1 MPAVQI
7 LHDCCNS
14 LSVVT
19 MLTVPQAIQ
28 ARGLYDF
35 NGDLDNGELTFS
47 TGETL
52 TIVTQDIGEG
62 WWEARNEAG
71 QQGLIP
77 ESYVQLLEPPEPSF
91 PPPPPPSAPVSD
103 WNTPQTEGGD
113 WNNDAWNSHGSES
126 WDQEPPHAPDYTNH
140 NNAGGVNNQGFRG
153 GGMQQQASEE
163 GWDDDWDDEN
173 EDNSSNSTTNTSQ
186 PNEIKPDAPETT
198 ATDKDQLPG
207 SGNFGL
213 SAPKREKKQMTQNSD
228 FSKYGTVK
236 KSFNRFSTFAKT
248 GGDAFL
254 MGTVSANVSES
265 DLIKI
270 IDTQDGPA
278 WNYPSQPYTCAIKSP
293 KKESKLKGLKSY
305 IAYQLTPSF
314 SNIQVSRR
322 YKHFDW
328 LHERLEAKFTCI
340 PIPPL
345 PDKALSGRYE
355 DDFVSERMRQ
365 LQLWVDRMV
374 RHPVISQSE
383 VFNHFL
389 TCTDEK
395 GLAKWKAGKRKAEK
409 DEYQGGKFFL
419 TLQTP
424 PTSLDMRDVE
434 KRMEIFCRFV
444 KGMDDNMRNM
454 LQIGHDSRKKHTG
467 PYKREFQK
475 IGGSFKQLAETF
487 NLDSAAHSQNLT
499 AAIDY
504 TGDTYNE
511 IGDMYEK
518 QPREDLDYMLEVLF
532 EYKGMLSTYPDVL
545 KLHEGAIGKAKECER
560 LKDEGRM
567 PESDVAAVIQR
578 ADVISFGT
586 LAEMNHFQRE
596 RVADYKDMMQKFLHG
611 QIKFYRDITQKL
623 ESALQKY
630 ENA

>member
-1 MPAVQI
+1 MHSVKMVTTRPSPHHWLMLRRKLHVNVFEKAV
-7 LHDCCNS
+7 
-14 LSVVT
+14 
-19 MLTVPQAIQ
+19 Q

-35 NGDLDNGELTFS
+35 DGDTDNGELTFGA
-47 TGETL
+47 GETL
-52 TIVTQDIGEG
+52 TIVAQDIGEG
-62 WWEARNEAG
+62 WWEAKNESG

-91 PPPPPPSAPVSD
+91 PPPPPPSAPNDD
-103 WNTPQTEGGD
+103 WNTPQGGGG
-113 WNNDAWNSHGSES
+113 NWNSHTTDS
-126 WDQEPPHAPDYTNH
+126 WDHQPPAPDYTNH
-140 NNAGGVNNQGFRG
+140 NSGYNNQGFHAG
-153 GGMQQQASEE
+153 GIQQQASEE
-163 GWDDDWDDEN
+163 TWDDDWDDDN

-186 PNEIKPDAPETT
+186 PTETKPEGQGTAPTEQ
-198 ATDKDQLPG
+198 DQLPG

-213 SAPKREKKQMTQNSD
+213 SAPKRERKQLSPNSD
-228 FSKYGTVK
+228 VSKYGTVK

-270 IDTQDGPA
+270 IDTVEGPA
-278 WNYPSQPYTCAIKSP
+278 WNYPSQPYTCSVKSP

-328 LHERLEAKFTCI
+328 LHERLEAKFSCV
-340 PIPPL
+340 PISPL
-345 PDKALSGRYE
+345 PDKAISGRYE

-365 LQLWVDRMV
+365 LQLWVDRIV

-395 GLAKWKAGKRKAEK
+395 KWKAGKRKAEK

-424 PTSLDMRDVE
+424 PSSLDMRDVE
-434 KRMEIFCRFV
+434 KRMEIFCKFV
-444 KGMDDNMRNM
+444 KNMDDNVRNM
-454 LQIGHDSRKKHTG
+454 LQIGYDSRKKHLG

-475 IGGSFKQLAETF
+475 IGGAFKQLAETF
-487 NLDSAAHSQNLT
+487 NLDSGSRSQHLT
-499 AAIDY
+499 GAIDY

-511 IGDMYEK
+511 IGEMYEK
-518 QPREDLDYMLEVLF
+518 QPREDLDHMIEVLF

-545 KLHEGAIGKAKECER
+545 KLHEGAVGKAKECER

-567 PESDVAAVIQR
+567 PESDVTSVIQR
-578 ADVISFGT
+578 ADVISYGT
-586 LAEMNHFQRE
+586 LAEMNHFQME
-596 RVADYKDMMQKFLHG
+596 RVTDYKEMMQKFLTG
-611 QIKFYRDITQKL
+611 QIKFYREITQKL

-630 ENA
+630 DDA

>member
-1 MPAVQI
+1 MA
-7 LHDCCNS
+7 DM
-14 LSVVT
+14 VVH
-19 MLTVPQAIQ
+19 

-35 NGDLDNGELTFS
+35 AGDVDNGELTFAA
-47 TGETL
+47 GETL
-52 TIVTQDIGEG
+52 TIVAQDIGEG
-62 WWEARNEAG
+62 WWEAKNETG
-71 QQGLIP
+71 EQGLIP
-77 ESYVQLLEPPEPSF
+77 EAYVQLLEPPEPSF
-91 PPPPPPSAPVSD
+91 PPPPPPSAPSNDHWDHQQGGGND
-103 WNTPQTEGGD
+103 WNTPHVGGGD
-113 WNNDAWNSHGSES
+113 WNSHTTDS
-126 WDQEPPHAPDYTNH
+126 WDQEPPVAPDYTNH
-140 NNAGGVNNQGFRG
+140 NNQGYHGGGVPH
-153 GGMQQQASEE
+153 QASEE
-163 GWDDDWDDEN
+163 TWDDDWDD
-173 EDNSSNSTTNTSQ
+173 DNDDSSGTTNTSQ
-186 PNEIKPDAPETT
+186 
-198 ATDKDQLPG
+198 DQLPG

-213 SAPKREKKQMTQNSD
+213 SAPKREKKQLSPNSD
-228 FSKYGTVK
+228 VSRYGTVK

-270 IDTQDGPA
+270 IETADGPA
-278 WNYPSQPYTCAIKSP
+278 WNYPSQPYTCSIKSP

-345 PDKALSGRYE
+345 PDKAISGRYE
-355 DDFVSERMRQ
+355 DDFVSERMKL

-395 GLAKWKAGKRKAEK
+395 KWKAGKRKAEK

-424 PTSLDMRDVE
+424 PSSLDMRDVE
-434 KRMEIFCRFV
+434 KRMEVFCKFV
-444 KGMDDNMRNM
+444 KNMDDNVRNM
-454 LQIGHDSRKKHTG
+454 LQIGHDSRKKHLG

-475 IGGSFKQLAETF
+475 IGGSFKQMAETF
-487 NLDSAAHSQNLT
+487 NLDESGHSRNLT

-511 IGDMYEK
+511 IGNMYEK
-518 QPREDLDYMLEVLF
+518 QPKEDLDPMLDVLF

-560 LKDEGRM
+560 LKEEGRM
-567 PESDVAAVIQR
+567 PESDVTAVIQR

-596 RVADYKDMMQKFLHG
+596 RVVDYKDMMTKFLTG
-611 QIKFYRDITQKL
+611 QIKFYREITQKL
-623 ESALQKY
+623 ESALQKFD
-630 ENA
+630 NA

>member
-1 MPAVQI
+1 MA
-7 LHDCCNS
+7 DM
-14 LSVVT
+14 VVH
-19 MLTVPQAIQ
+19 

-35 NGDLDNGELTFS
+35 AGDVDNGELTFAA
-47 TGETL
+47 GETL
-52 TIVTQDIGEG
+52 TIVAQDIGEG
-62 WWEARNEAG
+62 WWEAKNETG
-71 QQGLIP
+71 EQGLIP
-77 ESYVQLLEPPEPSF
+77 EAYVQLLEPPEPSF
-91 PPPPPPSAPVSD
+91 PPPPPPSAPNDQWNTQHGGGND
-103 WNTPQTEGGD
+103 WNTPQVGGGD
-113 WNNDAWNSHGSES
+113 WNSHTTDS
-126 WDQEPPHAPDYTNH
+126 WDQEPPVAPDYTNH
-140 NNAGGVNNQGFRG
+140 NNQGYHG
-153 GGMQQQASEE
+153 GGMHQQASEE
-163 GWDDDWDDEN
+163 TWDDDWDD
-173 EDNSSNSTTNTSQ
+173 DNDDSSGTTNTSQ
-186 PNEIKPDAPETT
+186 
-198 ATDKDQLPG
+198 DQLPG

-213 SAPKREKKQMTQNSD
+213 SAPKREKKQLSPNSD
-228 FSKYGTVK
+228 VSRYGTVK

-270 IDTQDGPA
+270 IETVDGPA
-278 WNYPSQPYTCAIKSP
+278 WNYPSQPYTCSIKSP
-293 KKESKLKGLKSY
+293 KKESKLKGLKSF

-345 PDKALSGRYE
+345 PDKAISGRYE
-355 DDFVSERMRQ
+355 DDFVSERMKL

-395 GLAKWKAGKRKAEK
+395 KWKAGKRKAEK

-434 KRMEIFCRFV
+434 KRMEIFCKFV
-444 KGMDDNMRNM
+444 KNMDDNVRNM
-454 LQIGHDSRKKHTG
+454 LQIGHDSRKKHLG

-475 IGGSFKQLAETF
+475 IGGSFKQMAETF
-487 NLDSAAHSQNLT
+487 NLDASAHSRNLT

-518 QPREDLDYMLEVLF
+518 QPKEDLDPMIDVLF

-560 LKDEGRM
+560 LKEEGRM
-567 PESDVAAVIQR
+567 PESDVTAVIQR

-596 RVADYKDMMQKFLHG
+596 RVVDYKDMMKKFLAG
-611 QIKFYRDITQKL
+611 QIKFYREITQKL
-623 ESALQKY
+623 ESALQKFD
-630 ENA
+630 NA